1 VVNGC
6 VRDVSEIAAM
16 AIGVKAL
23 APCPRPPTKSGA
35 GERNV
40 PVSFAGVTFTPGD
53 VLWGDADGIV
63 VGGPELGDD

>member
-6 VRDVSEIAAM
+6 VRDVSELAAQ

-23 APCPRPPTKSGA
+23 AICPRPSAKSGA

-40 PVSFAGVTFTPGD
+40 PVSFAGVTFTPGHL
-53 VLWGDADGIV
+53 LWGDADGIV
-63 VGGPELGDD
+63 VGGPELRDD